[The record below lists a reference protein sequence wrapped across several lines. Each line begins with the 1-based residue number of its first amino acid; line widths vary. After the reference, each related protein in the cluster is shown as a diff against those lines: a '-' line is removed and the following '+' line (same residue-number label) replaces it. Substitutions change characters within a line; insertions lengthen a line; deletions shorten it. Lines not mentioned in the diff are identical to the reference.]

1 MNSIITSA
9 VLGVIM
15 MFSGIFLKKN
25 SSIATLAILGAILLL
40 VMAVLDLSGYRFF
53 PVDTHNMLDFE
64 AFGQLANCIAIAM
77 TLAYFLLNGRDIA
90 AIGNNPGE
98 YFALIFFVLCGIA
111 IATSFNSLLMLF
123 LGIEIIS
130 IPLYIL
136 TGSDK
141 RNLKSNEASLKY
153 FLMGAFSTGIMLLGI
168 AFLYGAS
175 DKGSFFL
182 EDIASVKSIG
192 TPMMMTGLILLM
204 VSMSFKVSAAPF
216 HFWTPDVYDG
226 ALGFM
231 RVSFIGLI
239 FSMSF
244 KVSAAPFHF
253 WTPDVYDGAPTVV
266 TSFMATVVKAGTF
279 IAFIR
284 LFANAFGDM
293 KNYWQIFIAIIAAT
307 TLYIGNITA
316 VFQQSVKR
324 MLAYSSIA
332 QVGFM
337 LLALLTLNTLAK
349 EGIILYT
356 AVYGFA
362 SIGLFAILVKMKD
375 FSFDGFNGLARHE
388 PVLAFTA
395 AIFLLSLAGIPLTG
409 GFLAKYYM
417 IASVIQTGSWLW
429 LVYYYFR
436 VIQAM
441 YFKDGLS
448 QNLEISLGFKIMLI
462 LLALIVI
469 LLGIFPQLLISRL
482 YITYI

>member
-25 SSIATLAILGAILLL
+25 SSIVTLAIGCMVVLLI
-40 VMAVLDLSGYRFF
+40 MGVLEMSGFHFF
-53 PVDTHNMLDFE
+53 PVNTHNMLYFDV
-64 AFGQLANCIAIAM
+64 FGLLFNCIAFTA

-98 YFALIFFVLCGIA
+98 YFALIFFVLCGIS
-111 IATSFNSLLMLF
+111 IASSFNSLLMLF
-123 LGIEIIS
+123 IGIEIIS

-175 DKGSFFL
+175 ATGSFFL
-182 EDIASVKSIG
+182 EDLALGKSAG
-192 TPMMMTGLILLM
+192 SPMMMTGLILLM
-204 VSMSFKVSAAPF
+204 TSMA
-216 HFWTPDVYDG
+216 
-226 ALGFM
+226 
-231 RVSFIGLI
+231 
-239 FSMSF
+239 F

-266 TSFMATVVKAGTF
+266 TSFMATVVKAGAF

-284 LFANAFGDM
+284 LFNDAFGEM
-293 KNYWQIFIAIIAAT
+293 KNQWQIFIAIIT
-307 TLYIGNITA
+307 VFTLFIGNITA

-337 LLALLTLNTLAK
+337 LFSMLGLNTLAK

-356 AVYGFA
+356 AVY
-362 SIGLFAILVKMKD
+362 SISTIGLFAILVKMKD
-375 FSFDGFNGLARHE
+375 FSFQGFNGLAKQY
-388 PVLAFTA
+388 PVVAFTA
-395 AIFLLSLAGIPLTG
+395 TIFLLSLAGIPLTG
-409 GFLAKYYM
+409 GFMAKYYM
-417 IASVIQTGSWLW
+417 IASVIQTGMYLW
-429 LVYYYFR
+429 LVIFALLCATVSVYYYFR

-441 YFKDGLS
+441 YFKEGNA
-448 QNLEISLGFKIMLI
+448 QHLELGAGFTGMLI
-462 LLALIVI
+462 LLALII
-469 LLGIFPQLLISRL
+469 IILGIFPELLINRL
-482 YITYI
+482 YIIYI